1 MENKDLEELKVH
13 ISVIRGLINYHK
25 RMVAP
30 LAPTCNEDGECP
42 VLAFEKDLYL
52 DALQKALMFMDSERI
67 YQEELA
73 KVNKESKEQE
83 CSIEGAISVLFGL
96 KDRIRN
102 YEYMFPLFPKD
113 YLDKL
118 ADAERAGLNKA
129 ISVLKAVE
137 RITEG
142 SEWLESI
149 RWRIV
154 EYDTNMP
161 YYPDDYKE
169 RLIKVDTAAMDSV
182 ISVLKSL
189 ER

>member
-1 MENKDLEELKVH
+1 MENKDLEELKAH
-13 ISVIRGLINYHK
+13 ISAIEELIEKH
-25 RMVAP
+25 R
-30 LAPTCNEDGECP
+30 TDGDP
-42 VLAFEKDLYL
+42 YLKSLQIAFMYL
-52 DALQKALMFMDSERI
+52 ESERI
-67 YQEELA
+67 KMEKLAQVDEEL
-73 KVNKESKEQE
+73 NEQE

-154 EYDTNMP
+154 EYDKNMP

-169 RLIKVDTAAMDSV
+169 RLIKVDTAAIDSV
-182 ISVLKSL
+182 ISVLRSL
-189 ER
+189 E